1 MTSEGFAAENVCSSA
16 GVTMLCSICR
26 ALSQSEVPPPSG
38 SRLRFDDFWVEKP
51 GGEGDTPDEP
61 WA

>member
-1 MTSEGFAAENVCSSA
+1 VTSEGFAAENVCSIA

-26 ALSQSEVPPPSG
+26 VLSQSEVPSG
-38 SRLRFDDFWVEKP
+38 SLVIFDDFWVEKP
-51 GGEGDTPDEP
+51 GGEGDTPDNEP

>member
-1 MTSEGFAAENVCSSA
+1 MTSEGFAAENVCSRA

-26 ALSQSEVPPPSG
+26 ALSQSEVI
-38 SRLRFDDFWVEKP
+38 FDDFWVEKP
-51 GGEGDTPDEP
+51 GGEGDAPDNEP